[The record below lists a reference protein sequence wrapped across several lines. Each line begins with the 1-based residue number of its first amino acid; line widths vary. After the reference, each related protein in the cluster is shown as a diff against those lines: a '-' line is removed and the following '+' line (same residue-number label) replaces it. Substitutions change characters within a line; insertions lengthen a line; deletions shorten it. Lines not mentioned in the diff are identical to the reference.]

1 MKIET
6 QLKLKFKV
14 YFYILFSYS
23 IDRKTDEHKQFNIDQ
38 NGLVTV
44 AGALDRETTPV
55 HRIHILAID
64 KGNKF
69 CTTCIIR
76 IKIFLII
83 LTFVSN
89 LMKLKLLLMAAIY
102 LYSIYFSNEY

>member
-1 MKIET
+1 MSIYHITYHHENDIKF
-6 QLKLKFKV
+6 QLIIIALFF
-14 YFYILFSYS
+14 FYSYS

-64 KGNKF
+64 KGKDFMPACHNAMTYGVYF
-69 CTTCIIR
+69 R
-76 IKIFLII
+76 RMIFGQ
-83 LTFVSN
+83 
-89 LMKLKLLLMAAIY
+89 K
-102 LYSIYFSNEY
+102 